1 MDWHRTCHRECVSR
15 RSFSIFVLKCIPG
28 RIKSIIAPDES
39 LTPGVLY
46 VGVATLSGSILARN
60 RALHTR
66 FLLPPLLLII
76 SANHFL
82 PKATHN
88 LSDYLGSLED
98 EFIPTFA
105 QKHETAKAHSAMA
118 WARVKDGTQVIK
130 GQVENATSTVIAK
143 VAEVSGLKLRE
154 MLERQRSVNREV
166 ESLTADAKKTTQES
180 SKATEER
187 TKER

>member
-1 MDWHRTCHRECVSR
+1 MK
-15 RSFSIFVLKCIPG
+15 SIPD

-60 RALHTR
+60 RGLPTR
-66 FLLPPLLLII
+66 FLLPPLFLVF
-76 SANHFL
+76 SANYFL

-105 QKHETAKAHSAMA
+105 QKHETAKAHSAMT
-118 WARVKDGTQVIK
+118 WARVKDGTQGIK
-130 GQVENATSTVIAK
+130 GHVETATSTVIAK
-143 VAEVSGLKLRE
+143 LAEMSGLKLRE
-154 MLERQRSVNREV
+154 MLEKQRSAKRELDG
-166 ESLTADAKKTTQES
+166 LTVDANKKAQES
-180 SKATEER
+180 SKTAEEK
-187 TKER
+187 TKES